1 MLVRQPNDSGHDCAA
16 PPDLA
21 VGITHFAHTK
31 VRLERYHSNFVEL
44 ILRVPTHHSIVVQP
58 QDRVGI
64 YDSKGIQ
71 NMLARVWSAS
81 LIGIES
87 VKVGVEVDVSGGLPG
102 IIIVGLPDAAVQESK
117 ERVKAALRNAGFTF
131 PMRRIVINL
140 TPADLRKEGPSFDLP
155 ISMGILAASEQINP
169 QLLGDFLFLGELS
182 LDGTLR
188 PVTGVLPIA
197 AAAKQMGFMGLVV
210 PQTNANEAAVVK
222 GLSVYGFEHVS
233 QVSAFLND
241 PDSVK
246 PTSEGRSRDQR
257 QTYLDLRDVKGQVHA
272 RRALEIAAAGGHNLI
287 FVGPPGSGKT
297 MLARRLP
304 GILPPLAFGE
314 SLEVTKIHSVAGL
327 LKDQG
332 HLLRQRPFRSPHH
345 SASGPALVG
354 GGSFPKPGEIS
365 LAHRGVLFLDELT
378 EFKRDVLEFLRQ
390 PLEDGFVSISRA
402 RQSVTFPAQF
412 TLVAST
418 NPCPCGYYADPIQ
431 ACTCSPR
438 QRESYWAKLSGPLM
452 DRIDLQV
459 AVNRLKPE
467 EITQQSQ
474 GEASAPIRERVQA
487 ARDLAHQRFQSESD
501 LHCNAQMSSQQLR
514 RWCPLNDAT
523 RQLLETAITRLGL
536 SARATDR
543 ILKVA
548 RTIADLANASSLEA
562 THVAEAIQYR
572 TIDRLQ

>member
-1 MLVRQPNDSGHDCAA
+1 
-16 PPDLA
+16 
-21 VGITHFAHTK
+21 
-31 VRLERYHSNFVEL
+31 
-44 ILRVPTHHSIVVQP
+44 
-58 QDRVGI
+58 
-64 YDSKGIQ
+64 
-71 NMLARVWSAS
+71 MLARVWSAS
-81 LIGIES
+81 LIGIEA

-102 IIIVGLPDAAVQESK
+102 IVIVGLPDAAVQESK
-117 ERVKAALRNAGFTF
+117 ERVKAALRNSGLAF

-155 ISMGILAASEQINP
+155 ISIGILGASDQINP
-169 QLLGDFLFLGELS
+169 QLLGDFLFLGEVS
-182 LDGTLR
+182 LDGALR
-188 PVTGVLPIA
+188 PVTGVLAIA
-197 AAAKQMGFMGLVV
+197 AVAQKMGFIGLVV
-210 PQTNANEAAVVK
+210 PQANASEAAVVK
-222 GLSVYGFEHVS
+222 GLSVYGFEHLS

-241 PDSVK
+241 PTAVK
-246 PTSEGRSRDQR
+246 PIQETGAVKTQP
-257 QTYLDLRDVKGQVHA
+257 QQFLDLKDVKGQVHA

-304 GILPPLAFGE
+304 GILPPLEFSEA
-314 SLEVTKIHSVAGL
+314 LEATKIHSVAGL
-327 LKDQG
+327 LKDRG
-332 HLLRQRPFRSPHH
+332 RLLRQRPFRSPHH

-402 RQSVTFPAQF
+402 RQSITFPAQF

-438 QRESYWAKLSGPLM
+438 QREMYWAKLSGPLM

-487 ARDLAHQRFQSESD
+487 ARDLARHRFQSESE
-501 LHCNAQMSSQQLR
+501 LHCNSQMNSQQLR
-514 RWCPLNDAT
+514 QWCQLNDET
-523 RQLLETAITRLGL
+523 RQLLETAINRLGL

-548 RTIADLANASSLEA
+548 RTIADLANTSTLDTA
-562 THVAEAIQYR
+562 HVAEAIQYR